1 MAPQREW
8 FEKDYYKVLGV
19 PQSATDTEI
28 RRAYRR
34 LAKENHP
41 DANPGK
47 EERFKEI
54 SAAYDVLSEP
64 AKRKEYDEIRR
75 LGPMAA
81 GGGGAGFPGGAGFG
95 GAGGPGGAGGSP
107 FNVRTDN
114 LGDIFGD
121 ILGRFGGG
129 NAGSPGGRGRTTA
142 SAGQRGDDVEAE
154 LHLAF
159 LDALNGVTTSVNVT
173 TEAPCSTC
181 HGSGAAPGTTPVVC
195 SRCGGRGVTSENQG
209 LFSFSRACP
218 QCGGRGMVVESPCPT
233 CRGSGVETRPR
244 QVKVRIP
251 AGVDDGQRIRVK
263 GRGGP
268 GRGGGPAGDL
278 WVTVRVAPHDMFGR
292 KGRNLTLTVPITFAE
307 AALGAEVIVPTLDG
321 TVVLRVPPGTR
332 SGRTFRV
339 KGRGVADEKGAGDLL
354 VTVEVAV
361 PTKLSSAEREAIE
374 ALATASTDSPR
385 SHLYTRTT
393 GV

>member
-19 PQSATDTEI
+19 PQAATEAEI
-28 RRAYRR
+28 RRAYRK

-75 LGPMAA
+75 LGPMA
-81 GGGGAGFPGGAGFG
+81 GNGGFPGGG
-95 GAGGPGGAGGSP
+95 GGGGAGGSP
-107 FNVRTDN
+107 FNVRTEN
-114 LGDIFGD
+114 LGDLFGD

-129 NAGSPGGRGRTTA
+129 GGTGGQRTRTTA
-142 SAGQRGDDVEAE
+142 SPGQRGDDVEAE
-154 LHLAF
+154 LHLSF

-173 TEAPCSTC
+173 SEAPCSTC
-181 HGSGAAPGTTPVVC
+181 HGSGAAPGTTPIVC

-218 QCGGRGMVVESPCPT
+218 QCAGRGMVVETPCPI
-233 CRGSGVETRPR
+233 CRGTGVENRPR

-251 AGVDDGQRIRVK
+251 AGVDEGQRIRVK
-263 GRGGP
+263 GRGAP
-268 GRGGGPAGDL
+268 GRGGGPPGDL

-307 AALGAEVIVPTLDG
+307 AALGAEVTVPTLDG
-321 TVVLRVPPGTR
+321 SVVLRVPPGTR

-339 KGRGVADEKGAGDLL
+339 KGRGVVDADTSKGGGGAGDLL

-361 PTKLSSAEREAIE
+361 PTKLSPAQREAIE
-374 ALATASTDSPR
+374 ALASASPESPR
-385 SHLYTRTT
+385 THLEMR
-393 GV
+393 GREA

>member
-19 PQSATDTEI
+19 PQAATDTEI
-28 RRAYRR
+28 RRAYRK
-34 LAKENHP
+34 LAKANHP

-54 SAAYDVLSEP
+54 SAAYDVLSDET
-64 AKRKEYDEIRR
+64 KRKEYDEVRR

-81 GGGGAGFPGGAGFG
+81 GGGGAGFPGAGRAGQTG
-95 GAGGPGGAGGSP
+95 GNP
-107 FNVRTDN
+107 FNVRTGDFRSEN
-114 LGDIFGD
+114 LGDLFGD
-121 ILGRFGGG
+121 LFGRVTG
-129 NAGSPGGRGRTTA
+129 NPGGRATA
-142 SAGQRGDDVEAE
+142 TSAQRGGDIEAE
-154 LHLAF
+154 LHLSF
-159 LDALNGVTTSVNVT
+159 LDALNGVTTTVNVT
-173 TEAPCSTC
+173 SEAACSTC

-195 SRCGGRGVTSENQG
+195 SRCGGRGVTAENQG

-218 QCGGRGMVVESPCPT
+218 QCGGRGMTVESPCPT
-233 CRGSGVETRPR
+233 CGGSGVEVRPR

-263 GRGGP
+263 GRGAP
-268 GRGGGPAGDL
+268 GGSGAPAGDL
-278 WVTVRVAPHDMFGR
+278 WVSVRVAPHSLFGR

-307 AALGAEVIVPTLDG
+307 AALGSPVTVPTLDG
-321 TVVLRVPPGTR
+321 TVVLRVPPGTK

-339 KGRGVADEKGAGDLL
+339 KGRGVVGDGAKGAGDLL

-361 PTKLSSAEREAIE
+361 PTNLSSAEREAIE
-374 ALATASTDSPR
+374 ALASASTESPR
-385 SHLYTRTT
+385 AHLQAGGG

>member
-28 RRAYRR
+28 RRAYRK
-34 LAKENHP
+34 LAKQNHP

-54 SAAYDVLSEP
+54 SAAYDVLSDET
-64 AKRKEYDEIRR
+64 KRKEYDEVRR

-81 GGGGAGFPGGAGFG
+81 GGGGFPGAAGAGQ
-95 GAGGPGGAGGSP
+95 PGGNP
-107 FNVRTDN
+107 FNVRTEN
-114 LGDIFGD
+114 LGDLFGD
-121 ILGRFGGG
+121 LFGRVTG
-129 NAGSPGGRGRTTA
+129 NASGRTAAPT
-142 SAGQRGDDVEAE
+142 GRRGGDIESE
-154 LHLAF
+154 LHLPF
-159 LDALNGVTTSVNVT
+159 LDALNGVTTVVNVT
-173 TEAPCSTC
+173 SEAACSTC
-181 HGSGAAPGTTPVVC
+181 HGSGAAPGTSPVVC
-195 SRCGGRGVTSENQG
+195 SRCGGRGVTAENQG

-218 QCGGRGMVVESPCPT
+218 QCGGRGMTVESPCPT
-233 CRGSGVETRPR
+233 CGGGGVEVRPR

-263 GRGGP
+263 GRGAP
-268 GRGGGPAGDL
+268 GGTGAPAGDL
-278 WVTVRVAPHDMFGR
+278 WVSVRVAPHALFGR

-307 AALGAEVIVPTLDG
+307 AALGSPVTVPTLDG

-339 KGRGVADEKGAGDLL
+339 KGRGVVGDGAKGAGDLL

-361 PTKLSSAEREAIE
+361 PTSLSSAEREAIE
-374 ALATASTDSPR
+374 ALASASTESPR
-385 SHLYTRTT
+385 AHFDTR
-393 GV
+393 GGAG

>member
-28 RRAYRR
+28 RRAYRK

-75 LGPMAA
+75 LGPMA
-81 GGGGAGFPGGAGFG
+81 GAGFPGGAG
-95 GAGGPGGAGGSP
+95 GAGGAGGSP
-107 FNVRTDN
+107 FTNIRTDN

-121 ILGRFGGG
+121 ILGRFGAGG
-129 NAGSPGGRGRTTA
+129 ATGARGRPGA
-142 SAGQRGDDVEAE
+142 APGQRGDDVEAE
-154 LHLAF
+154 LHLSF
-159 LDALNGVTTSVNVT
+159 LDALNGVTTTVNVT
-173 TEAPCSTC
+173 TEATCTTC
-181 HGSGAAPGTTPVVC
+181 HGSGAAPGTSPVVC

-218 QCGGRGMVVESPCPT
+218 QCAGRGMTVESPCPT
-233 CRGSGVETRPR
+233 CRGTGIENRPR

-263 GRGGP
+263 GRGAP

-278 WVTVRVAPHDMFGR
+278 WVTVRVAPHTMFGR
-292 KGRNLTLTVPITFAE
+292 KGRNLTLAVPITFAE
-307 AALGAEVIVPTLDG
+307 AALGAEITVPTLDG
-321 TVVLRVPPGTR
+321 TVVLRVPPGTK

-361 PTKLSSAEREAIE
+361 PTKLSAAEREAIE

-385 SHLYTRTT
+385 THL